1 MKRWIESICYT
12 SKHEKPTDENILR
25 LLVPS
30 FVGILVCMVCLA
42 GSTWAWFS
50 ASLSTPP
57 QTIAAA
63 NFHMEVTVDG
73 QSVESSMDLTAG
85 QSYAVKL
92 TTTGTAEKFGGY
104 CVIAGGGV
112 TRYTEQVLPGKT
124 LTFTFTP
131 AKTASYTFT
140 AVWGRYQGTADITQ
154 EQSPKPAGPP
164 AEETNT
170 AAGVYVVQAGDVLWE
185 IAKAYGTTI
194 EELTAYNG
202 LDDPS
207 KLQIGQEI
215 KIPEPGLE

>member
-1 MKRWIESICYT
+1 
-12 SKHEKPTDENILR
+12 
-25 LLVPS
+25 
-30 FVGILVCMVCLA
+30 MVCLA

-50 ASLSTPP
+50 ASISTPP
-57 QTIAAA
+57 QTIATA

-73 QSVESSMDLTAG
+73 TPVESSIKLTGG
-85 QSYAVKL
+85 QSYTVAL

-112 TRYTEQVLPGKT
+112 ARYTEQVLPGKT

-131 AKTASYTFT
+131 AETADYTFT
-140 AVWGRYQGTADITQ
+140 AVWGKYKGTADITQ
-154 EQSPKPAGPP
+154 GQSPKPADPP
-164 AEETNT
+164 AEGSDT
-170 AAGVYVVQAGDVLWE
+170 AAVYVVQAGDVLWD
-185 IAKAYGTTI
+185 IAKAYGITI

-202 LDDPS
+202 LDDPR